1 MRASRR
7 NVGGTLV
14 SVVLLVVI
22 TLIAGFAWG
31 FWQEYRESGKSRRKS
46 RGSTSARE
54 SEAEEEPAPLG
65 IPGKSLPASV
75 TRLVKEGDD
84 YCDDARKHL
93 RKAQVR
99 GDGWPVE
106 NRKALELFEKA
117 HDRYRKARDKAPND
131 RAIRAKITRTNQ
143 FIYGCRKDMPLGG

>member
-1 MRASRR
+1 M
-7 NVGGTLV
+7 
-14 SVVLLVVI
+14 LVVI

-46 RGSTSARE
+46 SSSKEESSRGTSARE
-54 SEAEEEPAPLG
+54 TDEEGEPAPLG

-75 TRLVKEGDD
+75 ARLVKEGDD

-106 NRKALELFEKA
+106 NREALELFEKA